1 MALFTTLVPTGRPT
15 SGATAFEAA
24 GTATMRQRRAKTPSA
39 PHDAHGRLILRV
51 LRWGLLGA
59 ATFMLAR
66 FVRDGWPEVQQAL
79 SALTRD
85 QAPFVVLALLAE
97 TVWVVAMAQVYRSA
111 LRAFGGDVSRADVL
125 RISMAAFTLSRIIP
139 GGGAAGGAVAA
150 RELMAAGNPAL
161 RTVASMLASW
171 WISMTGLSAIVFAG
185 TAAAAARGT
194 LPVGYVA
201 APAAALAV
209 FAVGGAGIVVAA
221 RHVRVRTLLSGA
233 VTRAAA
239 RLGHTV
245 VEDTG
250 PASLPAVPTVVRVR
264 GLVGVFAWSLV
275 VWVLDAAA
283 LWLSLAAFGWKL
295 DIGVILVG
303 YSVANL
309 IQALPELTPG
319 WLGVLEASV
328 AVTLSAFGVPTGIA
342 VAGVLVYR
350 LVSYWLP
357 TAAGLPSAIAVLGHT
372 SRAGADLP
380 GADVDANAVVLP

>member
-1 MALFTTLVPTGRPT
+1 MALFTTLVPTGSPATT
-15 SGATAFEAA
+15 SPASSRQAA
-24 GTATMRQRRAKTPSA
+24 VNRQVL
-39 PHDAHGRLILRV
+39 HDRHRRLILRV

-59 ATFMLAR
+59 TTVMLAR
-66 FVRDGWPEVQQAL
+66 FVRNGWPEVRQAL
-79 SALTRD
+79 SALTTD
-85 QAPFVVLALLAE
+85 QAPFIVLALLAE

-171 WISMTGLSAIVFAG
+171 WISMTALSAIVFAG

-209 FAVGGAGIVVAA
+209 FAVGGGGIVVAA
-221 RHVRVRTLLSGA
+221 GHARVRAWLSGA

-239 RLGHTV
+239 RLGHTPT
-245 VEDTG
+245 EDSG
-250 PASLPAVPTVVRVR
+250 RASVPAVATVVRVR
-264 GLVGVFAWSLV
+264 GLVVVFAWSLL
-275 VWVLDAAA
+275 VWILDAAA
-283 LWLSLAAFGWKL
+283 LWLSLAAFGWQL
-295 DIGVILVG
+295 DIGVVLVG
-303 YSVANL
+303 YGVANL

-328 AVTLSAFGVPTGIA
+328 AVTLSTFGVPTGIA
-342 VAGVLVYR
+342 VAGVLIYR
-350 LVSYWLP
+350 VVSYWLP
-357 TAAGLPSAIAVLGHT
+357 TAAGLPSAIAVLGHA
-372 SRAGADLP
+372 SRAGADIPRTDL
-380 GADVDANAVVLP
+380 DDNAVVLP